1 MNAINNTMDELYNNI
16 KYGVKWISISL
27 VLGSIC
33 GLIGTAFHYAIDYV
47 TELREA
53 NDILIWMMPLG
64 GILIV
69 FLYHSVGLHNEPG
82 TNIIIQSVRQQKI
95 VPRILAPAIFMA
107 TVITHLVGGF
117 QR

>member
-69 FLYHSVGLHNEPG
+69 FLYHEYHYIISNVRILHFLLSLHLYNNPHKLHNEKMIP
-82 TNIIIQSVRQQKI
+82 
-95 VPRILAPAIFMA
+95 
-107 TVITHLVGGF
+107 
-117 QR
+117 